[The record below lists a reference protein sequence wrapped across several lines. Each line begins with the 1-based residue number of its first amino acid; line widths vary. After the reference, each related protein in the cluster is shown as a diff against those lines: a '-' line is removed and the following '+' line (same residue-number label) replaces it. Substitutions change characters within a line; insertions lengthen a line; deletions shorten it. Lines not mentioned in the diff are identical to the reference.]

1 MKNLIVVSNF
11 FDYPSG
17 PSNTLLHL
25 LRGMGQFFDNI
36 YLISTLPKHFLP
48 NSEIAITQFLPKNVR
63 IIHIPRTNME
73 TLVYGL
79 NVKNSRQVLGKILKN
94 TILKLTNK
102 KNNDFYLYIA
112 SDVFNLI
119 SLGESTSKEFLCGY
133 NIFFNF
139 APLQIVK
146 SYTNFEDFFV
156 LDFWKNV
163 FLSIATQ
170 KIDLS
175 AVKYVK
181 KILAHTEYQKSL
193 YIKELGI
200 HNKNVVIF
208 PHLIDIDFV
217 RRLASNCKISS
228 LKDSYIFIYVGRLVK
243 EKGIHI
249 LLEAFTKV
257 STKEPNV
264 RLLIVGKGPL
274 SNLVLKYKKKL
285 GPKCQWLGEKTYPE
299 TLKLINLS
307 NVLVLPSLHE
317 MFGFVILEAMALG
330 KPVIVTKV
338 GGIKELVESKAGI
351 LIEPNSVEAL
361 SDAMLQICDGRSQT
375 KEEIQ
380 QFVRQHFDVKKR
392 AKEFVKILERYGK
405 TYALRN

>member
-25 LRGMGQFFDNI
+25 LRGVGQFFDDI

-73 TLVYGL
+73 TLVYGY

-94 TILKLTNK
+94 TILKLTN

-181 KILAHTEYQKSL
+181 KYLPTQNTRK
-193 YIKELGI
+193 
-200 HNKNVVIF
+200 
-208 PHLIDIDFV
+208 
-217 RRLASNCKISS
+217 ASI
-228 LKDSYIFIYVGRLVK
+228 
-243 EKGIHI
+243 
-249 LLEAFTKV
+249 
-257 STKEPNV
+257 
-264 RLLIVGKGPL
+264 
-274 SNLVLKYKKKL
+274 
-285 GPKCQWLGEKTYPE
+285 
-299 TLKLINLS
+299 
-307 NVLVLPSLHE
+307 
-317 MFGFVILEAMALG
+317 
-330 KPVIVTKV
+330 
-338 GGIKELVESKAGI
+338 
-351 LIEPNSVEAL
+351 
-361 SDAMLQICDGRSQT
+361 
-375 KEEIQ
+375 
-380 QFVRQHFDVKKR
+380 
-392 AKEFVKILERYGK
+392 
-405 TYALRN
+405 